1 MLGLMALPSAMVMA
15 ESAAEIGRKF
25 DKQKAEALEAYLK
38 ANPKAEDATEALELL
53 AHCYADSDQGEQEL
67 RVLGLLYD
75 AMPKGADGDL
85 RSAAMNLNRRMSLIT
100 DKTAA
105 KAALDAVRKDFAG
118 HEQMAQAEE
127 FFQSLAGKLSLPGVG
142 DTMEI
147 AFTALDGSK
156 VDLAAMKGKV
166 VLVDFWATWCGPCI
180 GELPNVKKAY
190 AAWHEKGFEIVG
202 ISLDKEKGTLES
214 FIKKENMTW
223 AQAFDGK
230 GWENELAKKF
240 GIQSIPATFLIGK
253 DGKIAA
259 TDLRGPDLEAK
270 VAELLK

>member
-38 ANPKAEDATEALELL
+38 ANPKAEDANEALELL